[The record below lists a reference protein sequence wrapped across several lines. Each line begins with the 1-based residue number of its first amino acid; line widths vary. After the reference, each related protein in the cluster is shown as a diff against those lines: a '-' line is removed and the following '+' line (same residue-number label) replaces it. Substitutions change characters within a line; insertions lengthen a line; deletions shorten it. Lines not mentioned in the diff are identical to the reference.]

1 MRRDRALASQLQ
13 STYYLVGGVWPLIWY
28 RSFEWVTGRKR
39 EPWLVKT
46 VALLMIAIGVALRA
60 SADGDDA
67 PSRRLG
73 IGSALAF
80 AWVDVW
86 YGGIR
91 RRISPIY
98 LLDALVEAALVTLWA
113 ARARRS

>member
-13 STYYLVGGVWPLIWY
+13 SAYYLVGGVWPLVWY

-46 VALLMIAIGVALRA
+46 VALLMIAIGVTLR
-60 SADGDDA
+60 SSPHGDD
-67 PSRRLG
+67 PSSRRLG

-80 AWVDVW
+80 AWVDLW

-91 RRISPIY
+91 RRISAIY
-98 LLDALVEAALVTLWA
+98 LLDAVVEAALIALWVG
-113 ARARRS
+113 RRRS

>member
-1 MRRDRALASQLQ
+1 MQSHRSIASQLQ
-13 STYYLVGGVWPLIWY
+13 SAYYLVGGVWPLVWY

-60 SADGDDA
+60 SAHGDDA
-67 PSRRLG
+67 PSRRVG

-98 LLDALVEAALVTLWA
+98 LLDAVVEAALIALWVG
-113 ARARRS
+113 RRRN